1 MMNQD
6 NAARPYRLKPFK
18 YSSHYWILKCLANA
32 GRPLKILDVG
42 TADGYLGA
50 ILKEQGHY
58 LVGIENDRSLAEKA
72 KNYYD
77 VLHHADIES
86 FDFPYQEHFDV
97 ILFAD
102 VLEHLRDPDVV
113 LRRALAALRP
123 DGQVIISVPNVAN
136 IFVRLSL
143 LFGKFGYADRGI
155 MDRTHLRFFTL
166 KSLRRLVGDCA
177 FRIVGLFPTPVPV
190 QIVLPFTNRK
200 SLAIFHELH
209 FLMVSGWKS
218 LLAFQFVIRAQH

>member
-1 MMNQD
+1 MMKQD
-6 NAARPYRLKPFK
+6 YAARPYRLKPFK

-58 LVGIENDRSLAEKA
+58 VVGVENDPILAENA
-72 KNYYD
+72 KGYYD

-86 FDFPYQEHFDV
+86 FDFPYQEYFDV

-113 LRRALAALRP
+113 LRRTLATLRP

-143 LFGKFGYADRGI
+143 LFGQFGYADRGI

-166 KSLRRLVGDCA
+166 KSLRRLIGDCA

-200 SLAIFHELH
+200 SLAFLHELH
-209 FLMVSGWKS
+209 YALVNSWKS
-218 LLAFQFVIRAQH
+218 LFAFQFVIRAQH

>member
-6 NAARPYRLKPFK
+6 NATRPYRLKPFK

-32 GRPLKILDVG
+32 GRPLKILDIG

-58 LVGIENDRSLAEKA
+58 LVGVENDLILAENA
-72 KNYYD
+72 KGYYD

-143 LFGKFGYADRGI
+143 LFGQFGYADRGI